1 MAADQQLK
9 HLRRSNLLGY
19 TSREQ
24 RRAKKKKLGAIQDDL
39 NTRSSISL
47 NWDEKSK
54 SVVAKREQIGIS
66 RRDLASFL
74 DILPHCN
81 GKLADVFAVPQE
93 IFELENLVDI
103 LSYSVI

>member
-19 TSREQ
+19 TPREQ
-24 RRAKKKKLGAIQDDL
+24 HRAKKKKLARDDL

-47 NWDEKSK
+47 NWDENSK

-74 DILPHCN
+74 DIIPHYN
-81 GKLADVFAVPQE
+81 GKLGDVFAVPQE
-93 IFELENLVDI
+93 IFELENLEDI